1 MNQNIKLNYF
11 QLSKFD
17 QPDVMES
24 KCLQCVE
31 ENLETSTNVKLISYK
46 SYAFDMPQSSK
57 IEEIIRPS
65 GFMGSGIPLCRCVT
79 LQDIDGSVYK
89 RPYNCIFVFFVF
101 IIIFSIYFYCIY
113 RSYF

>member
-1 MNQNIKLNYF
+1 MNQNIKLNHF

-31 ENLETSTNVKLISYK
+31 ENLETSRNVKLLSYK

-79 LQDIDGSVYK
+79 LQDIDGSLYK
-89 RPYNCIFVFFVF
+89 RPYNWIFVFFVF
-101 IIIFSIYFYCIY
+101 VIIFSVYFYSIY